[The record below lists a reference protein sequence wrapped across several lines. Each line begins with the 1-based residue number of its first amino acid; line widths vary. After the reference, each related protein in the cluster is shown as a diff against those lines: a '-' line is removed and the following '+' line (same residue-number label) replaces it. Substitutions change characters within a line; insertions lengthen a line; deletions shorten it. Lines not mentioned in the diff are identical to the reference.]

1 MPAGRALPVA
11 FKGGIGLARYIV
23 KWVLAAL
30 ITIWFIMTI
39 TFVLMN
45 AIPGSPLDS
54 EKFLDVTL
62 KQAMLAKYGLD
73 RPLYERYLKY
83 LADYLHGDFGISY
96 IKVGLSTNEIIAAGF
111 PYSLRIGIYS
121 SVLIIIFLSLIHI

>member
-1 MPAGRALPVA
+1 
-11 FKGGIGLARYIV
+11 
-23 KWVLAAL
+23 
-30 ITIWFIMTI
+30 
-39 TFVLMN
+39 
-45 AIPGSPLDS
+45 
-54 EKFLDVTL
+54 
-62 KQAMLAKYGLD
+62 MLAKYGLD

-121 SVLIIIFLSLIHI
+121 SVLIIIFGIAAGILAALRQNKFVDRFLMVLSTLGSTIPSFVFATLYLFLFSKILGLSLIHI

>member
-1 MPAGRALPVA
+1 MQ
-11 FKGGIGLARYIV
+11 FQ
-23 KWVLAAL
+23 AAL
-30 ITIWFIMTI
+30 WIQK
-39 TFVLMN
+39 
-45 AIPGSPLDS
+45 
-54 EKFLDVTL
+54 KFLDVTL

-121 SVLIIIFLSLIHI
+121 SVLIIIFGIAAGILAALRQNNL